1 MQLDQVKLSNYAG
14 LWCIEP
20 TRFSQMLTHVNSMN
34 MAAHVA
40 SQQPRSIGFTDQRYQ
55 SIEGGSIAV
64 IDIQGTMT
72 KAGSSLGGGGTV
84 EARKAIR
91 QAEEDKTV
99 SSIILRFDS
108 PGGTVS
114 GTADLASEVKATTK
128 PTIAFVEDLC
138 CSAAMWVASQCDEIF
153 ANNATAMIGSI
164 GTFMGLYDISKAL
177 ETEGIKAVVIKA
189 GEFKGGGF
197 PGMEITDAQQAEWQR
212 QIDAIQTQFTAGI
225 ASGRGMTV
233 DHAKTLV
240 TGLTYLADEA
250 MSLKL
255 IDGIKTFDEVVA
267 GLRAKQQPIQ
277 KGVVKMSEKTEP
289 KVATFKEI
297 VAACPGINSKNTAD
311 AAFIVEALAAGLTS
325 QEATEHYCAAMKD
338 RLVAA
343 EATAT
348 AQAAELAE
356 LKAAALAKPKGAPAV
371 GTKAAESGAKSPD
384 AIVAFNEAVKA
395 EQAKGKTKSQAV
407 MAVNKSQ
414 PELRQA
420 MVAAC
425 N

>member
-1 MQLDQVKLSNYAG
+1 VQPEQVKWSNYGG

-20 TRFSQMLTHVNSMN
+20 TRFRQMVNHVNSMN
-34 MAAHVA
+34 LAAHIA
-40 SQQPRSIGFTDQRYQ
+40 SQHPRSFAIGEQRYQ

-99 SSIILRFDS
+99 ASIILRFDS

-114 GTADLASEVKATTK
+114 GTADLAAEVKATTK

-138 CSAAMWVASQCDEIF
+138 CSAAMWVASQCDEIY

-177 ETEGIKAVVIKA
+177 ETEGVKAVIIKA

-197 PGMEITDAQQAEWQR
+197 PGMEITDAQQAEWQK
-212 QIDAIQTQFTAGI
+212 QIDALQAEFTAGI
-225 ASGRGMTV
+225 AAGRKLSI
-233 DHAKTLV
+233 DQAKTLV
-240 TGLTYLADEA
+240 TGLTYVASEA

-255 IDGIKTFDEVVA
+255 IDGIKTFDDVVA
-267 GLRAKQQPIQ
+267 GLRAKQQPLS
-277 KGVVKMSEKTEP
+277 KGITKMTEKIEP
-289 KVATFKEI
+289 KAATFKEI
-297 VAACPGINSKNTAD
+297 VSACPGIDAKNPAD
-311 AAFIVEALAAGLTS
+311 AAFIVQALGAGLTS
-325 QEATEHYCAAMKD
+325 QEATENYCAAMKD
-338 RLVAA
+338 RLKASEDAA
-343 EATAT
+343 A

-356 LKAAALAKPKGAPAV
+356 LKAAASKPKGAPAV
-371 GTKAAESGAKSPD
+371 GTKTDKKAEGGDAAAE
-384 AIVAFNEAVKA
+384 FNAAVKA

-407 MAVNKSQ
+407 MAVNKAQ
-414 PELRQA
+414 PELRAA
-420 MVAAC
+420 MVAAA

>member
-1 MQLDQVKLSNYAG
+1 MQLDHVKLDNYSG
-14 LWCIEP
+14 FWCIEP
-20 TRFSQMLTHVNSMN
+20 TRFSQMIDRVNKMN
-34 MAAHVA
+34 LAAHIA
-40 SQQPRSIGFTDQRYQ
+40 AQQPRTISLADQRYQ

-91 QAEEDKTV
+91 QAEEDPTV
-99 SSIILRFDS
+99 ASIILRFDS

-114 GTADLASEVKATTK
+114 GTADLAAEVKATKK
-128 PTIAFVEDLC
+128 PIVAFVEDLC

-177 ETEGIKAVVIKA
+177 NDEGIKAVVIKA

-197 PGMEITDAQQAEWQR
+197 PGMEITDAQQAEWQK
-212 QIDAIQTQFTAGI
+212 QIDAIQEQFTAGI
-225 ASGRGMTV
+225 AAGRKL
-233 DHAKTLV
+233 DIDQAKALV
-240 TGLTYLADEA
+240 TGLTYVATEA

-267 GLRAKQQPIQ
+267 GLRAKQPFS
-277 KGVVKMSEKTEP
+277 KGAVKMSEKIEP
-289 KVATFKEI
+289 KAASYKEI
-297 VAACPGINSKNTAD
+297 VAACPGIDVKNPAD
-311 AAFIVEALAAGLTS
+311 AAFIVQALGAGLTS
-325 QEATEHYCAAMKD
+325 QEATEHFCAAMKD
-338 RLVAA
+338 RLKASEDAA
-343 EATAT
+343 A

-356 LKAAALAKPKGAPAV
+356 LKAAAATKPKGAPSV
-371 GTKAAESGAKSPD
+371 GTKMD
-384 AIVAFNEAVKA
+384 ASNDVRGDAVTAFHTAVKA
-395 EQAKGKTKSQAV
+395 EQATGKNKADAV
-407 MAVNKSQ
+407 RAVNRKN